1 MFYCTVI
8 EEDASW
14 VSSSSFLSITP
25 SVLSQGTD
33 GGAQWVKVT
42 KTQRERKTKRT
53 IYTGSPFS
61 NNGSILFCQ
70 QFAVASFHFGGVG
83 EAEDK
88 GLVFAVI
95 QDALPLFT

>member
-1 MFYCTVI
+1 MTDSGKENLDF
-8 EEDASW
+8 
-14 VSSSSFLSITP
+14 P
-25 SVLSQGTD
+25 SVTN
-33 GGAQWVKVT
+33 
-42 KTQRERKTKRT
+42 TQR
-53 IYTGSPFS
+53 YPVSYWW
-61 NNGSILFCQ
+61 SILFCQ